1 MRLYKL
7 TLLLLFVSA
16 HCLLHAQ
23 QSVKRYV
30 QANATEVKHINVLE
44 NDFDD
49 LAPIGQAIG
58 DARIVAL
65 GEQMHGDGTTFEAK
79 GRIIRYL
86 HEKKGFNVL
95 VFESDFFGLTYGFET
110 IPTITKDSLNN
121 FIYNNLIGLWSWCSN
136 AASFLYDYVPQT
148 QSTPTP
154 LLLAG
159 MDCQLQ
165 VSYTFQ
171 NIESRLKGILTKLIA
186 SKEDSLHVTSIL
198 ENIPTLFFNSQ
209 KGNPIGCEKGLN
221 ALTALLQN
229 KSLVQ
234 LNEEEKNLI
243 NNIQAAFLNMLPYL
257 QQKQTNDK
265 KYFYRDR
272 QMFNNLL
279 WLLNYKY
286 PKEKFIIWAHNAH
299 IAKSLNE
306 LNEAKDNL
314 MTGHYLSDKASNPF
328 TYYSIGFTSY
338 NATSV
343 WTATIENPIYAQQP
357 PKNSF
362 EAWIN
367 KKWEYAF
374 IDWTKLNATDADTP
388 AFSMKGSLANSQHIN
403 LKYNWNNVF
412 DGVFFI
418 RTINGCTKINQ
429 QDILKN

>member
-1 MRLYKL
+1 M
-7 TLLLLFVSA
+7 LLLLFVLA
-16 HCLLHAQ
+16 NGLLHAQ

-30 QANATEVKHINVLE
+30 QSTATQIKHINVLE
-44 NDFDD
+44 NDFAD
-49 LAPIGQAIG
+49 LEPIGQAIG

-65 GEQMHGDGTTFEAK
+65 GEQMHGDGTTFGAK

-110 IPTITKDSLNN
+110 IQTKSKDSLNN
-121 FIYNNLIGLWSWCSN
+121 FIYTNLIGLWSWCSN

-148 QSTPTP
+148 QSTPAP

-165 VSYTFQ
+165 TNYSFQ
-171 NIESRLKGILTKLIA
+171 HIESRLKGILSKLID
-186 SKEDSLHVTSIL
+186 SNEDSMHVTSIL
-198 ENIPTLFFNSQ
+198 ENLPTLFFNGQ
-209 KGNPIGCEKGLN
+209 KANPIGCEKGLN
-221 ALTALLQN
+221 ALTALLQK

-234 LNEEEKNLI
+234 LTEEEKNI
-243 NNIQAAFLNMLPYL
+243 ISNIQSAYLSMLPYL

-272 QMFNNLL
+272 QMFNNII
-279 WLLNYKY
+279 WLLKYKY
-286 PKEKFIIWAHNAH
+286 PNEKMIIWAHNAH
-299 IAKSLNE
+299 IEKSFNE
-306 LNEAKDNL
+306 LNDGKDDLL
-314 MTGHYLSDKASNPF
+314 MTGHYLSNKTSNPF

-357 PKNSF
+357 AKNSF
-362 EAWIN
+362 ETWIN

-374 IDWTKLNATDADTP
+374 VDWKKLNAQQPHAP

-403 LKYNWNNVF
+403 FKYHWNKAF

-418 RTINGCTKINQ
+418 RNINGCTKISQ
-429 QDILKN
+429 RDILKN